1 MSSNAPV
8 TWAKSAGSILTNMAV
23 PKLIVLSAP
32 SGSGKTTIAR
42 EILKRHPDFIFS
54 ISATTRPQRSTEV
67 DGRDY
72 FFLTK
77 EEFDKRVLKSELVE
91 WEEIYGYSYGS
102 LRSEIE
108 RALHAETSM
117 LFDIDV
123 KGALSIK
130 RQFPDETVLIFVQ
143 PPSMEVLNE
152 RLLKRRTEDTETIR
166 RRLDRVPMEMGTA
179 HQFDAIVVNDDL
191 RRAADEVDAIINR
204 SIQSAT
210 S

>member
-1 MSSNAPV
+1 
-8 TWAKSAGSILTNMAV
+8 MAA

-42 EILKRHPDFIFS
+42 EILRRHPDFIFS
-54 ISATTRPQRSTEV
+54 ISATTRPRRATEF
-67 DGRDY
+67 DGKDY

-77 EEFDKRVLKSELVE
+77 EEFEKRILHSELVE
-91 WEEIYGYSYGS
+91 WEEIYGHSYGT

-108 RALHAETSM
+108 RALKAGTTM

-130 RQFPDETVLIFVQ
+130 RQFPGDAVLIFVQ
-143 PPSMEVLNE
+143 PPSIEVLSQ
-152 RLLKRRTEDTETIR
+152 RLLNRRTEDQETIH
-166 RRLDRVPMEMGTA
+166 RRLERVPMEMA
-179 HQFDAIVVNDDL
+179 SSNQFDVTVVNDDL
-191 RRAADEVDAIINR
+191 GRATDEVDDIIN
-204 SIQSAT
+204 SAIHPST